1 MSREDEKK
9 IQDVFVDQL
18 GAKYPIVQVEKKDVD
33 PYGLKFFP
41 SVYVIDPDGVVHSV
55 PDDRMPTEQQ
65 IEELL
70 ARVSLAP
77 KLPAEARYDAVR
89 AMWQKSEFVKLRD
102 YLAKMLAAPNL
113 DAAMKDVFTAQ
124 QEQLQKKTDAALRRI
139 GKLGEGPD
147 YAAAE
152 VQLEKI
158 GKQWKGMPPAEAAQ
172 KELARFG
179 SDAAIKKELSA
190 GRALQKLK
198 AGYDSGKASQRI
210 KLIEA
215 LQQFRKKNEGTFA
228 ASQAEKD
235 IAQLAG
241 QK

>member
-1 MSREDEKK
+1 VSREEEKK

-18 GAKYPIVQVEKKDVD
+18 GAKYPLVQVDKKDVD
-33 PYGLKFFP
+33 PYGLKYFP
-41 SVYVIDPDGVVHSV
+41 SVYVIDPDGVVYSV
-55 PDDRMPTEQQ
+55 PDDKMPTDQQ

-77 KLPAEARYDAVR
+77 KMPADARYDPVR
-89 AMWQKSEFVKLRD
+89 AMWQKNEFGKLRD
-102 YLAKMLAAPNL
+102 YLAKMLVAPNL

-124 QEQLQKKTDAALRRI
+124 QELLQKKTDAAIARI
-139 GKLGEGPD
+139 GKLGSGPD

-158 GKQWKGMPPAEAAQ
+158 GRQWKGLPPADAAQ

-179 SDAAIKKELSA
+179 SDPRDQEGA
-190 GRALQKLK
+190 GRRTRA
-198 AGYDSGKASQRI
+198 A
-210 KLIEA
+210 EA
-215 LQQFRKKNEGTFA
+215 QGRVRRQQGLAAEQADRRAAAVPQEVRRHLC

-235 IAQLAG
+235 ITQLAG

>member
-1 MSREDEKK
+1 MSREEEKK

-18 GAKYPIVQVEKKDVD
+18 GAKYPLVQVDKKDVD
-33 PYGLKFFP
+33 PYGLKYFP
-41 SVYVIDPDGVVHSV
+41 SVYVIDPDGVVYSV
-55 PDDRMPTEQQ
+55 PDDNMPTDQQ

-77 KLPAEARYDAVR
+77 KMPADARYDPVR
-89 AMWQKSEFVKLRD
+89 AMWQKNEFGKLRD
-102 YLAKMLAAPNL
+102 YLAKMLVAPNL

-124 QEQLQKKTDAALRRI
+124 QELLQKKTDAAIARI
-139 GKLGEGPD
+139 GKLGSGPD

-158 GKQWKGMPPAEAAQ
+158 GKQWKGLPPADAAQ

-179 SDAAIKKELSA
+179 SDPAIKKELAA

-198 AGYDSGKASQRI
+198 AGFDASKGSQRS
-210 KLIEA
+210 KLIDA
-215 LQQFRKKNEGTFA
+215 LQQFRKKYDGTYA

-235 IAQLAG
+235 ITQLAG